1 MKKFN
6 INTALILFS
15 SLFILHQPI
24 AVADTVNLKEN
35 FIVNCQATKNYGL
48 NSYYLFLHQ
57 PVFNEHTTALKQTE
71 FLLRKIQKI
80 KQLSSNIPI
89 EQQQTIY
96 IPVSFEPQSWVLQPD
111 EADFEAAAR
120 WIMHNYDYQCAKD
133 LLESFPK
140 LTDNG
145 PYIFSSTR
153 ILKVKNQKAYNPWR
167 NPVLVQNLS
176 ETEPAKFYYWLE
188 IFFKKSWQPR
198 PWLTERLIQLHEN
211 MLESLHQHELQL
223 KENIARENVKLLENP
238 TSNKPS
244 LKPSLPVQDEASVT
258 LFTSFENTDKMATK
272 DQPKAENQLTNEKSP
287 SPTQTQKQDFGHA
300 EANSPLLDSPEINP
314 APQPP
319 NPYQEKITI
328 QYSTITAE

>member
-1 MKKFN
+1 MKKLD

-15 SLFILHQPI
+15 SLFILHQPR
-24 AVADTVNLKEN
+24 AVADSVNLKEN
-35 FIVNCQATKNYGL
+35 FIVNCQTTKNYGL

-71 FLLRKIQKI
+71 FLLRKLKKI

-96 IPVSFEPQSWVLQPD
+96 IPVSFEPQSWVQQPD
-111 EADFEAAAR
+111 ETDFEAAAR

-145 PYIFSSTR
+145 PYILSSTR
-153 ILKVKNQKAYNPWR
+153 ILKVKKQKAYNPWR

-198 PWLTERLIQLHEN
+198 PWPTERLIQLHEN

-223 KENIARENVKLLENP
+223 KENIAHENNKLLENP
-238 TSNKPS
+238 QDNIP
-244 LKPSLPVQDEASVT
+244 LKPTPPEQEEASVT
-258 LFTSFENTDKMATK
+258 LFTSFENNDKAVTEN
-272 DQPKAENQLTNEKSP
+272 QTEAENQPASEKVP
-287 SPTQTQKQDFGHA
+287 KPMQPQKPDLGQV
-300 EANSPLLDSPEINP
+300 EANNPLLDNPEIQTT
-314 APQPP
+314 PQPL
-319 NPYQEKITI
+319 NPYKEKITI
-328 QYSTITAE
+328 QYSGDTAE

>member
-1 MKKFN
+1 M
-6 INTALILFS
+6 
-15 SLFILHQPI
+15 HQPI
-24 AVADTVNLKEN
+24 AIADSVNLKEN
-35 FIVNCQATKNYGL
+35 FIVNCQTIKSYGL

-57 PVFNEHTTALKQTE
+57 PVFNEHTSALKQTE
-71 FLLRKIQKI
+71 FLLRKLQKI
-80 KQLSSNIPI
+80 KQLSSNTPI

-133 LLESFPK
+133 LLVSFPK

-145 PYIFSSTR
+145 PYILSSTR
-153 ILKVKNQKAYNPWR
+153 ILKVKKQKAYNPWR

-198 PWLTERLIQLHEN
+198 PWLTESLIQLHEN

-223 KENIARENVKLLENP
+223 KENIASENVKLLETPPKNIP
-238 TSNKPS
+238 
-244 LKPSLPVQDEASVT
+244 LKSTPVIQDEESVS
-258 LFTSFENTDKMATK
+258 LFASFEDNDKAAAK
-272 DQPKAENQLTNEKSP
+272 NQPEAENQLTNEKTP
-287 SPTQTQKQDFGHA
+287 KPTQTQKQDLGQV
-300 EANSPLLDSPEINP
+300 EANHPLLDNPEINP
-314 APQPP
+314 TPQPP

-328 QYSTITAE
+328 QYSPDSTE